1 MTSVDAQQLQLLH
14 QIQQHTLS
22 TTHVFSLYLVLS
34 LPLPI
39 SWKLNFY
46 HWLTSLPLPMLS
58 PMWITIILAVGPI
71 LLIVLLF
78 VLVKIIWGIMRVVVP
93 LIFSLFAS
101 KKTDKKMIQL
111 IFPADTS
118 KSAYATEELYTLLH
132 TLSRQV
138 SFRDRITQRKNEYSL
153 EIVSTKNEG
162 IRYLLSAEG
171 KFIEIISHNLLS
183 YLPGIKIKEVN
194 DYFNTLKSDQATERS
209 IRFVELKLSSHFALP
224 LQTQKT
230 LSENDPISYLT
241 GNMTNLKADE
251 LISFQIIV
259 SPVMNVFHQKIM
271 AEIKELRGRIYL
283 SQPLTETVQK
293 NVLQKLVALP
303 GISTL
308 WFIVKGIGKLM
319 FLVLGFVLDLISTFV
334 NDGKSA
340 PHLRTPISSQE
351 ILNPYEQEL
360 AKIIKDK
367 IDRSLFETSIRL
379 LVVTHKDEENKTRVN
394 GLLASL
400 GQLNSPY
407 QTLVTKSYFWR
418 NIKKQV
424 KQFLR
429 RSLSINSVFNQNPIL
444 SISELTDLYHFPYGD
459 TTKTEGMVTLHS
471 QELPSPLSVKNN
483 SNFDVVFGKNKY
495 ANVVSDIGLTD
506 DDRSRHVYAIGQTG
520 SGKTTIIFHMAKDD
534 IQKGRGVAVIDPH
547 GDLAED
553 LLYSVPQNRFKD
565 CIYLNPFDISHP
577 IGINLLELKSGLSDD
592 ELEQEKELVCES
604 VISVFRR
611 IFSSSENGDSHRIE
625 YILRNTIYTAFT
637 VKDATIFTVYDL
649 LNNPNYQKRITV
661 KLEDENL
668 KNFWLNEFGK
678 AGSFQAVKMVSGVTA
693 KIGRFLFSPTA
704 KRMLEQ
710 AKSTIN
716 FDEIISSGKILIC
729 NLAEG
734 KLGEDTSQLLGTTI
748 IAKLQQAFM
757 RRVRTPALNR
767 KPFYLFVDEF
777 QNFATTSFT
786 KLLSGGR
793 KFGLRLT
800 IAEQS
805 TAQQDDRN
813 MVNVILANTGTII
826 CFRTASPIDEELMLA
841 QFSPYVKKGDIGNLP
856 RFRFYMKLSAVEP
869 EEPFSGETIPITL
882 DRDEKRLNQL
892 IEISRKNYAIVY
904 KKEIEKMAKIKVK
917 NEIKTVKKPVKKSVK
932 RREVLM

>member
-1 MTSVDAQQLQLLH
+1 M
-14 QIQQHTLS
+14 
-22 TTHVFSLYLVLS
+22 
-34 LPLPI
+34 
-39 SWKLNFY
+39 
-46 HWLTSLPLPMLS
+46 
-58 PMWITIILAVGPI
+58 
-71 LLIVLLF
+71 
-78 VLVKIIWGIMRVVVP
+78 
-93 LIFSLFAS
+93 
-101 KKTDKKMIQL
+101 
-111 IFPADTS
+111 
-118 KSAYATEELYTLLH
+118 
-132 TLSRQV
+132 
-138 SFRDRITQRKNEYSL
+138 
-153 EIVSTKNEG
+153 STKNEG
-162 IRYLLSAEG
+162 IRYLLSADS

-183 YLPGIKIKEVN
+183 YLPGIKIKEVS
-194 DYFNTLKSDQATERS
+194 DYFNTLKSDQTIERLV
-209 IRFVELKLSSHFALP
+209 RFVELKLSSHFALP

-259 SPVMNVFHQKIM
+259 SPVMNVFHQRIIS
-271 AEIKELRGRIYL
+271 EINNLRQLIY
-283 SQPLTETVQK
+283 SNQPLTPVVKKNPWQK
-293 NVLQKLVALP
+293 FVSLP
-303 GISTL
+303 IISL
-308 WFIVKGIGKLM
+308 IWLLIKGIWKIVSTIIM
-319 FLVLGFVLDLISTFV
+319 FVFSMVIGFFDTS
-334 NDGKSA
+334 GKSV
-340 PHLRTPISSQE
+340 PFLQTPVISPPE

-360 AKIIKDK
+360 AVIIKDK

-400 GQLNSPY
+400 GQLSSPY

-418 NIKKQV
+418 NINKQI
-424 KQFLR
+424 KQFR
-429 RSLSINSVFNQNPIL
+429 QKSLSRNSIFNQNPIL

-495 ANVVSDIGLTD
+495 ANVETDIGLTD
-506 DDRSRHVYAIGQTG
+506 DDRSRHVYTIGQTG

-553 LLYSVPQNRFKD
+553 LLYSVPESRFDD

-577 IGINLLELKSGLSDD
+577 IGINLLELKECFNED

-611 IFSSSENGDSHRIE
+611 IFSKDENTDSHRIE

-649 LNNPNYQKRITV
+649 LNNPNFQKGITD
-661 KLEDENL
+661 KLEDVNL
-668 KNFWLNEFGK
+668 KNFWINEFGK

-704 KRMLEQ
+704 KRILEQ

-757 RRVRTPALNR
+757 RRVRTPAPNR

-805 TAQQDDRN
+805 TAQQSDRN

-826 CFRTASPIDEELMLA
+826 CFRTASPIDEDLMLD

-856 RFRFYMKLSAVEP
+856 RFRFYMKLSAIEP

-882 DRDEKRLNQL
+882 DRDEKRLNRL
-892 IEISRKNYAIVY
+892 IETSRKNWAVVY
-904 KKEIEKMAKIKVK
+904 KKNQNKTVINKTKAIEKDLKIQEK
-917 NEIKTVKKPVKKSVK
+917 NEEIDDLT
-932 RREVLM
+932 